1 MNINNNNISTFTNDI
16 LQSYKV
22 DKKVESSFN
31 NINHNTSAYAL
42 DISLRGLNIL
52 KTSDE
57 KEIAI
62 YNTDAWA
69 YTKDLRI
76 INKMI

>member
-1 MNINNNNISTFTNDI
+1 MSNIGVYNLYDYFFVRFT
-16 LQSYKV
+16 Y
-22 DKKVESSFN
+22 
-31 NINHNTSAYAL
+31 NTSAYAL
-42 DISLRGLNIL
+42 DISLRGLKIL
-52 KTSDE
+52 KSSDE